1 MVMDSGIRS
10 VMCFGHFSTIHS
22 GHIRY
27 LKFARSLGLEVWVA
41 LRGDAGEDRF
51 EFAQPE
57 RKEAIEYL
65 GLVDK
70 VICLERDEIR
80 DVIGKYKP
88 DVVLFGSEFVDSTI
102 ANEAS
107 SAVSAYG
114 GSVKFHSGST
124 GQTSSDLI
132 GKSEWNIKA
141 ERRKQFLKILDKL
154 NISCEDIE
162 ESISGWTKG
171 RILVIGDTIVDQF
184 AACQPIGISA

>member
-1 MVMDSGIRS
+1 VVMDSGIRT

-27 LKFARSLGLEVWVA
+27 LKFARSLGVEVWVA
-41 LRGDAGEDRF
+41 LRGDTGDERY
-51 EFAQPE
+51 EFTQPE

-70 VICLERDEIR
+70 VICLEKDEIR
-80 DVIGKYKP
+80 DAVGKCKP
-88 DVVLFGSEFVDSTI
+88 DVVLFGSEFIESTI
-102 ANEAS
+102 AIEAS
-107 SAVSAYG
+107 DAVSSYG

-132 GKSEWNIKA
+132 GKSEWNIKE
-141 ERRKQFLKILDKL
+141 ERKKEFLKILDKL
-154 NISCEDIE
+154 SISCEDIE
-162 ESISGWTKG
+162 ESLSGWSKG
-171 RILVIGDTIVDQF
+171 RILVIGDTIVEQF